1 MIKAHDIQASA
12 VALPKKGRGKK
23 LTSFNGCTVGVARFS
38 THPLWECHPAGDE
51 LLQVFEGEL
60 DITVLTG
67 RGPIEA
73 TLRPGSV
80 FVVPQG
86 LWHSP
91 RPRGTVTMMFVSNA
105 KGTQVSNEKDPRIS
119 N

>member
-1 MIKAHDIQASA
+1 MQSQTPLRF
-12 VALPKKGRGKK
+12 VAMVR
-23 LTSFNGCTVGVARFS
+23 
-38 THPLWECHPAGDE
+38 DE

-80 FVVPQG
+80 FVVPRG

-91 RPRGTVTMMFVSNA
+91 RPRGTVTMMFVSDVE
-105 KGTQVSNEKDPRIS
+105 GIQVSNKKDPRVS